1 MVNIVNKSILY
12 KKNKKDCLR
21 VCVMRRIRPE
31 YDFDIWIPKLAPSE
45 KLLREY
51 ILDKKIPW
59 KQFSLKFK
67 KQVLLKNKHLIFL
80 LLLLSKITKISLLC
94 GEKSAKHC
102 HRKLI
107 IEECKKLNK
116 KLKIILK

>member
-1 MVNIVNKSILY
+1 MLNIVNKSILY

-21 VCVMRRIRPE
+21 VCVMRRIRYE

-45 KLLREY
+45 KLLKEY
-51 ILDKKIPW
+51 VLDKKISW

-67 KQVLLKNKHLIFL
+67 KHVLFKNKHLIFL
-80 LLLLSKITKISLLC
+80 LLFLSKITKISLLC
-94 GEKSAKHC
+94 GEKSAKYC

-116 KLKIILK
+116 KLKIVLK